1 MPATLAGMA
10 FHAPRGVVPDEAA
23 RDASG
28 SEREQ
33 TGQRGHAG
41 QRGPARIR
49 RSPAPGARGARITT
63 LADRLL
69 PLWFLAWSA
78 VRIQQLGWDVNRWD
92 TSFLGRDFRI
102 YRNGALALL
111 NGGDP
116 WSAFDTWNGTDW
128 HFAALPTAA
137 QLFVPFALIPEGV
150 GMALFMA
157 LSTAVA
163 WLAFRRLGL
172 PAWWLLFPPLMEGLV
187 AANPQILLFGLLV
200 VGGPLARA
208 GATALKVYAIVPV
221 LARREWRGVAVTA
234 AVFAASITIGW
245 TAWSTYL
252 AEFGAI
258 AARVASESQG
268 GVSATLLLDP
278 RIFGGALPPDGVV
291 RFVPGL
297 LLYGLVALLV
307 LGAALRDVRAAGW
320 LAVPLL
326 WPAAEYH
333 LATLAIPAGRRVSVW
348 IIAIATPPTYLL
360 GLILLAYEIAAGR
373 RAMVNEPAPVGLVS
387 WLRTLRPARPVPA
400 AARQP
405 ALSAGSPP
413 TSAS

>member
-1 MPATLAGMA
+1 MT
-10 FHAPRGVVPDEAA
+10 FHAPPGVTSDEAA
-23 RDASG
+23 RGASG
-28 SEREQ
+28 RERDQ
-33 TGQRGHAG
+33 GG
-41 QRGPARIR
+41 QRGPARVR
-49 RSPAPGARGARITT
+49 RDHGQVRRFPGSGALGARVAAV
-63 LADRLL
+63 ADRLL

-78 VRIQQLGWDVNRWD
+78 LRIQQLGWDVNHWD

-150 GMALFMA
+150 GTVLFIA

-163 WLAFRRLGL
+163 LLAFRRLRL

-208 GATALKVYAIVPV
+208 TATALKVYAIVPV
-221 LARREWRGVAVTA
+221 LARREWRAVAMTA
-234 AVFAASITIGW
+234 AVFAVSIAVGW
-245 TAWSTYL
+245 AAWSTYV

-258 AARVASESQG
+258 AARVARESQG

-278 RIFGGALPPDGVV
+278 RIFGAALPPDGVL

-360 GLILLAYEIAAGR
+360 GLILLAYEVSAGR
-373 RAMVNEPAPVGLVS
+373 RALVDEPAPVGLVS
-387 WLRTLRPARPVPA
+387 WLRTLRPARPARGA
-400 AARQP
+400 APQP
-405 ALSAGSPP
+405 ALSAGTPP
-413 TSAS
+413 TTAS